1 MKRISLLIAV
11 TCFALYVKAQEIAPL
26 KNTDFKKNNVKLNLF
41 GLPLKNISLQYERG
55 LTPKMSVCL
64 GVRLQPKGTLPF
76 KSSVS
81 NAIGDDDTASNDFVN
96 NAKLSSWGITPE
108 FRYYFGKKPLNGF
121 YIAPYL
127 RIGGNSL
134 TWSYAFREDNGSMRP
149 IDFTGKINSIYGGLM
164 LGAQWHF
171 GKSFLIDWW
180 ILGPS
185 YGSMKINLS
194 ADTDLSDL
202 SADDRK
208 DLEESLDGIG
218 YGGHELDSKIDNSGI
233 RVSGRL
239 PMFGLRTG
247 LCIGY
252 TF

>member
-1 MKRISLLIAV
+1 MKRIYASAACVL
-11 TCFALYVKAQEIAPL
+11 FALSAIAQQPSDDA
-26 KNTDFKKNNVKLNLF
+26 DFTKNNVKLNLF
-41 GLPLKNISLQYERG
+41 ALPLKNISLQYERG
-55 LTPKMSVCL
+55 LNENMSVCM
-64 GVRLQPKGTLPF
+64 GVRFQPKSKLPF
-76 KSSVS
+76 ANTLS
-81 NAIGDDDTASNDFVN
+81 NAFEDSDEDGATIKDFFD
-96 NAKLSSWGITPE
+96 NAKAGSWAITPE

-121 YIAPYL
+121 YLAPYV

-134 TWSYAFREDNGSMRP
+134 DWMYNFKMDDGN
-149 IDFTGKINSIYGGLM
+149 IKKVDFSGKVNSVYGGLL

-171 GKSFLIDWW
+171 GKAIVLDWW

-185 YGSMKINLS
+185 YGSMNIKLN

-202 SADDRK
+202 SANDK
-208 DLEESLDGIG
+208 KELEESFD
-218 YGGHELDSKIDNSGI
+218 IDNFTTEVNNNG
-233 RVSGRL
+233 VKVTGKM